1 MKKNFYAKFYDY
13 CVTKKGIS
21 RIILYICIKKVIQEK
36 RMNRYKLT
44 SSLRHP
50 WIWFTRFRHCHG
62 YGVHSPF
69 AFNFIRYVINEDT
82 PYYDYETLQSEEI
95 KQNSSHDSHWL
106 TESLKVRRLL
116 FRLVNFVQPATI
128 IDDGELTAS
137 SLYIRAG
144 CRHAYYAGVKEIDE
158 DLFVSFP
165 FFVYFHQSRKPLEI
179 EKNFLFLCDK
189 MSKESAVVIYGIG
202 YSPAMQAL
210 WKRLIANKHVG
221 VSFDLYDLGVLFFD
235 TTLPKHNYIVN
246 F

>member
-1 MKKNFYAKFYDY
+1 MHKYMIIVYLKKAFREL
-13 CVTKKGIS
+13 S
-21 RIILYICIKKVIQEK
+21 CIFARRRLFEK

-106 TESLKVRRLL
+106 AESLKVRRLL

-137 SLYIRAG
+137 SLYMRAG
-144 CRHAYYAGVKEIDE
+144 CRHAYYAGVQEIDE

-165 FFVYFHQSRKPLEI
+165 FFVYFHSSRQPFEI
-179 EKNFLFLCDK
+179 ENNFLFLCDK
-189 MSKESAVVIYGIG
+189 MSKESAVIIYGIG

-221 VSFDLYDLGVLFFD
+221 ISFDLYDMGILFFD
-235 TTLPKHNYIVN
+235 TTLVKQNYIVN